1 MASREKGWRSCH
13 QHSPVLEGVVD
24 DGFEHQAVPDL
35 RRPAE
40 VEHLDGTQ
48 RGVGMAQPA
57 AGQVSPHAV
66 SPSQPEPGDPCGMC
80 ACPSQA
86 PPCTCGTA
94 NPRCHP
100 QRLHA
105 GPCHPT
111 ISRRPPPHSCG
122 PAPPPRCPLPCRHL
136 AAMVATFSIQA
147 MICPP
152 KVLPWWLAC
161 GGSTSSTLS
170 TRVFSAGTTTL
181 PSLVSISARQHGA
194 QCHGHPHAR
203 PHSSLA
209 DMRYRCYWCCGSGGP

>member
-1 MASREKGWRSCH
+1 MRKAGGAATSTHLFLKALLTMALSTRRSPTCDGPRKWNISMARSVGWAWHSRLQGRCH
-13 QHSPVLEGVVD
+13 PMRCPHHSQSQGTLVGC
-24 DGFEHQAVPDL
+24 VPAL
-35 RRPAE
+35 PK
-40 VEHLDGTQ
+40 HH
-48 RGVGMAQPA
+48 
-57 AGQVSPHAV
+57 HARW
-66 SPSQPEPGDPCGMC
+66 
-80 ACPSQA
+80 
-86 PPCTCGTA
+86 TA

-181 PSLVSISARQHGA
+181 PSLVSISAGQHGA